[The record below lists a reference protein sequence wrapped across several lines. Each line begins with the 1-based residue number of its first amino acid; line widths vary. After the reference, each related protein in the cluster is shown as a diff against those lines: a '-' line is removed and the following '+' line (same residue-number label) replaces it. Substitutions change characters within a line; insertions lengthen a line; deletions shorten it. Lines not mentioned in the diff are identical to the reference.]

1 MKIWLF
7 LVICFGASSH
17 SVRWQG
23 FLASDAD
30 TRLQPDVAAYT
41 LVQVEEEWRL
51 GAAAYAECQVT
62 HGNSDPQCDQAVEAF
77 QKSCSTVVKAI
88 LQASDGDRRRV
99 QDYMGA
105 VCSESVLQGWHQQ
118 RCSDL
123 AEAVRGAMK
132 FDKAD
137 NREYV
142 SPALVCSAY
151 WSHFTLEEAQR
162 VVHEQAE
169 REAQEKHAAE
179 TRLEA
184 EREAAKE
191 AAELQK
197 NKEKEEEER
206 KAAQE
211 KHRAEEAAAKL
222 AAEREQAERQAAE
235 AKQKMQEAQA
245 AAEEAARRH
254 QEAVHKAE
262 TLQDHINKSHSG
274 NFTEV
279 NGTLLW
285 VNRSVSPLSNASAM
299 QPRQIE

>member
-1 MKIWLF
+1 MKIGLF
-7 LVICFGASSH
+7 SVNFFGASSH
-17 SVRWQG
+17 SARWQG
-23 FLASDAD
+23 FLASD
-30 TRLQPDVAAYT
+30 TRLQPDVAAHT
-41 LVQVEEEWRL
+41 LVQVEEEWRM
-51 GAAAYAECQVT
+51 GAAVYAECKVT
-62 HGNSDPQCDQAVEAF
+62 HGISDPQCDHAVGAF
-77 QKSCSTVVKAI
+77 QKSCSTVVTAI
-88 LQASDGDRRRV
+88 LQASDGDRHRV

-105 VCSESVLQGWHQQ
+105 VCSESALQGWHQQ

-142 SPALVCSAY
+142 SPALVCKAY
-151 WSHFTLEEAQR
+151 WSRFTVEEAQR
-162 VVHEQAE
+162 VVHEQVE

-179 TRLEA
+179 ARLEA

-197 NKEKEEEER
+197 LKEKEEQER

-254 QEAVHKAE
+254 QEAVHKAQ
-262 TLQDHINKSHSG
+262 TLQNHINKSHSA
-274 NFTEV
+274 NFTGV
-279 NGTLLW
+279 DDTLVR
-285 VNRSVSPLSNASAM
+285 VNRSVSPLSNTSGNVTKTN
-299 QPRQIE
+299 